1 MQCTKRRAQLRQMFR
16 RFSRTV
22 RLCASGAKCRR
33 HGLARTS
40 FDKAAIKSLARR
52 AGWPVGGSC
61 CGLCARRR
69 PLKAATLSAVM
80 QIRSYSTDDRT
91 TCLSIFRTNVP
102 TYFAAS
108 DEVEFARFLDD
119 LPAEF
124 WVVHMDGQIRA
135 CGGIAMYYPEPD
147 IATLCWGMVALN
159 FQRQGVGKA
168 LLEFRVGLVATQH
181 PTITR
186 LRVNT
191 TQVVKVF
198 YERHSFAAVRVE
210 PGRYGP
216 GLDHVVMDRAV
227 RQLRI

>member
-1 MQCTKRRAQLRQMFR
+1 M
-16 RFSRTV
+16 V
-22 RLCASGAKCRR
+22 
-33 HGLARTS
+33 
-40 FDKAAIKSLARR
+40 
-52 AGWPVGGSC
+52 
-61 CGLCARRR
+61 
-69 PLKAATLSAVM
+69 
-80 QIRSYSTDDRT
+80 
-91 TCLSIFRTNVP
+91 
-102 TYFAAS
+102 
-108 DEVEFARFLDD
+108 
-119 LPAEF
+119 
-124 WVVHMDGQIRA
+124 IRA
-135 CGGIAMYYPEPD
+135 CGGIATYHPEPD

-159 FQRQGVGKA
+159 SQRQGIGKA
-168 LLEFRVGLVATQH
+168 LLEFRVRLVATQH